1 MAKEL
6 ANLQAVSTRKPFLPQ
21 SLSIVAAATATL
33 SFYNFIIEST
43 TLLPTTVSSVERQAR
58 NKYWRRIS
66 SLGISVRLSPTTE
79 TNTDQS
85 TTQRFFQTQHFLQTR
100 HTNTNDSG
108 MADDKPSNVEA
119 TLISQNLDQI
129 LSGEMES
136 LSFKDRNLI
145 QEEIHGV
152 TNLCPEENPQMI
164 QQALREMQ
172 DHIDKIENK
181 TVYNQ
186 ISPFSYIHTDT
197 FRLRF
202 LRCELYDCKKAAER
216 LLKFT
221 EYMNEE
227 FDMEVLERPLM
238 LTDLQTKGGKRGKEI
253 MDFFKQGYTQLL
265 PFRDRSGR
273 RVLATNTIAL
283 PFDPVLRV
291 CIGLLQL
298 DLR

>member
-1 MAKEL
+1 
-6 ANLQAVSTRKPFLPQ
+6 
-21 SLSIVAAATATL
+21 
-33 SFYNFIIEST
+33 
-43 TLLPTTVSSVERQAR
+43 
-58 NKYWRRIS
+58 
-66 SLGISVRLSPTTE
+66 
-79 TNTDQS
+79 
-85 TTQRFFQTQHFLQTR
+85 
-100 HTNTNDSG
+100 

-119 TLISQNLDQI
+119 TLISQNVDQI

-238 LTDLQTKGGKRGKEI
+238 LTDLQTKGGERGKEI

-273 RVLATNTIAL
+273 RVLATNTSAL